1 MTGREVVPI
10 NGSVMIAEM
19 KQKVEQMLSKKVD
32 AVTVSDVIQLTAT
45 IADAVTLSDDVIKLK
60 RQLMTHTLTKSGS
73 IDMLTSS
80 AYI

>member
-32 AVTVSDVIQLTAT
+32 AVTVSDVTKLTTA
-45 IADAVTLSDDVIKLK
+45 IAEAVTLSDDVIELK
-60 RQLMTHTLTKSGS
+60 RQVTYTLTISG

>member
-73 IDMLTSS
+73 IDMLTS
-80 AYI
+80 

>member
-32 AVTVSDVIQLTAT
+32 AVTVSDVTKLTTA
-45 IADAVTLSDDVIKLK
+45 IADAVTLSDDVIELK
-60 RQLMTHTLTKSGS
+60 RQLMTYTLTKSGS
-73 IDMLTSS
+73 IDMLTS
-80 AYI
+80 